1 MKNFSG
7 LYAPIITPFKED
19 ESIDFDHLNTNL
31 EKWLSQP
38 LEGVIMPGSNSESA
52 YLSDEEKVSIW
63 KACAEVLAP
72 AGKKLI
78 AGTGVE
84 RTQDSIRL
92 CETAAEIGADAAL
105 ILPPNFFTAS
115 MTHELLVKHFMAVA
129 DVSPLPVLIY
139 NMPAFTGIDLGL
151 NTLVELAAHP
161 NIIGIKDSGS
171 NVIKMG
177 SLLAACPDFLVF
189 AGTGGALLPFLS
201 IGAVGGVMALA
212 NFAVEPLNRL
222 YQAFLRGDWAEAR
235 SLQYALMEINSAVTT
250 RFGVPGLKYAMDQS
264 GFYGGP
270 CRKPLLPLSKETAG
284 VIDGLLGKL
293 KESGLL

>member
-1 MKNFSG
+1 MHPLSRLLKKMKVSI
-7 LYAPIITPFKED
+7 LIIWG
-19 ESIDFDHLNTNL
+19 TNL

-92 CETAAEIGADAAL
+92 SEMAAEIGADAAL

-115 MTHELLVKHFMAVA
+115 MTHELLVKHFMAIA

-222 YQAFLRGDWAEAR
+222 YQAFLRDDWTEAR
-235 SLQYALMEINSAVTT
+235 SLQYALMEINSAVTA

>member
-1 MKNFSG
+1 MKKFSG

-19 ESIDFDHLNTNL
+19 ESIDFDHLNSNL
-31 EKWLSQP
+31 EKWVSQP

-52 YLSDEEKVSIW
+52 YLSDDEKVSIW
-63 KACAEVLAP
+63 KACVDVLAP
-72 AGKKLI
+72 AGKKLV

-92 CETAAEIGADAAL
+92 SEEAARIGAEAVL
-105 ILPPNFFTAS
+105 VLPPHFFTAS
-115 MTHELLVKHFMAVA
+115 MTHELLVKHFRAVA
-129 DVSPLPVLIY
+129 DASALPVLIY
-139 NMPAFTGIDLGL
+139 NMPAFTGIDLAL

-177 SLLAACPDFLVF
+177 SLLAACPDFLVL

-201 IGAVGGVMALA
+201 IGASGGVMALA
-212 NFAVEPLNRL
+212 NFAAEPLQHL
-222 YQAFLRGDWAEAR
+222 YKAFLSGGWDEAR
-235 SLQYALMEINSAVTT
+235 KVQYALMEINTAVTT
-250 RFGVPGLKYAMDQS
+250 RFGVPGLKYAMDQT

-270 CRKPLLPLSKETAG
+270 CRKPLLPVPAGTAA
-284 VIDGLLGKL
+284 VIDGMINKL
-293 KESGLL
+293 KDAGLL